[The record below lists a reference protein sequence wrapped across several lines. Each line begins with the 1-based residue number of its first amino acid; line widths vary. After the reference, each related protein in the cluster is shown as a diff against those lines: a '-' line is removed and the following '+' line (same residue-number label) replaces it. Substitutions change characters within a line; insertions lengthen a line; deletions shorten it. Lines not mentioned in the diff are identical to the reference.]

1 MRLNVAI
8 GTVTYCCVIKNSV
21 TDKLT
26 HSGLGQFSRQLF
38 SLIRTKAD
46 RMNLIV
52 WLNLLASVV
61 LQGLF
66 PLTVDSPVLQPSN
79 KAADSD
85 LESEGNDILDHVTS
99 IFAEGVVKLGLIAI
113 FAEDVVKLIA
123 RGKLNKTDGET
134 AVDFSRFTGR

>member
-1 MRLNVAI
+1 
-8 GTVTYCCVIKNSV
+8 
-21 TDKLT
+21 
-26 HSGLGQFSRQLF
+26 
-38 SLIRTKAD
+38 
-46 RMNLIV
+46 MNLIV

-99 IFAEGVVKLGLIAI
+99 IFAEGVVN
-113 FAEDVVKLIA
+113 FAEGVVKLIA

>member
-99 IFAEGVVKLGLIAI
+99 IFAEGVVK
-113 FAEDVVKLIA
+113 FAEGVVKLIA

>member
-1 MRLNVAI
+1 
-8 GTVTYCCVIKNSV
+8 
-21 TDKLT
+21 
-26 HSGLGQFSRQLF
+26 
-38 SLIRTKAD
+38 
-46 RMNLIV
+46 MNLIV

-99 IFAEGVVKLGLIAI
+99 IFAEGVVK
-113 FAEDVVKLIA
+113 FAEGVVKLIA

>member
-1 MRLNVAI
+1 M
-8 GTVTYCCVIKNSV
+8 
-21 TDKLT
+21 
-26 HSGLGQFSRQLF
+26 
-38 SLIRTKAD
+38 IRTKAD

-99 IFAEGVVKLGLIAI
+99 IFAEGMVKLIAI
-113 FAEDVVKLIA
+113 FDEGVVKLIA

>member
-1 MRLNVAI
+1 
-8 GTVTYCCVIKNSV
+8 
-21 TDKLT
+21 
-26 HSGLGQFSRQLF
+26 
-38 SLIRTKAD
+38 
-46 RMNLIV
+46 MNLIV

-99 IFAEGVVKLGLIAI
+99 IFAEGVVKLHVIAI
-113 FAEDVVKLIA
+113 FAEGVVKLIA